1 MSQMRATFNNQQGE
15 SLAGVLEMPSG
26 AIKSYALFAH
36 CFTCS
41 KNNPAATWIARALA
55 NQGIAVLRFDFTGLG
70 DSTGEFSHTNFSS
83 NVQDLLAAA
92 QYLEQQYVAPSLLIG
107 HSLGGSAV
115 LAAAQE
121 LPTVKAIAT
130 IGAPATAVH
139 LKHLFADSYHQLT
152 QRSSVEVQLGG
163 RTFNIRRQFIDDLEK
178 YNSVAHIEVLNKALL
193 IFHSPADKVVSIDEA
208 ARIYTAARHPKSFV
222 SLDHADHMLSDS
234 RDAHYVADVLS
245 AWVSRYL
252 TAEETVAKD
261 DSHGESVI
269 QPGSVIVRECDKK
282 FMREILTS
290 HHRLISDEPIA
301 MGGADLGLNPY
312 ELLLAALGSCTSMT
326 LRMYANHKQIDLQDI
341 QVELHHDRIHAND
354 CAGCDEHPQQ
364 VDVITRVI
372 QLNGNLDEKQ
382 RTRLLEIANAC
393 PVHKTL
399 NNKIQINTSLMDV
412 QDDAIR

>member
-1 MSQMRATFNNQQGE
+1 MSQMGVTFTNLQGE
-15 SLAGVLEMPSG
+15 SLAGVLEMPTSTV
-26 AIKSYALFAH
+26 KSYALFAH

-41 KNNPAATWIARALA
+41 KNNPAATWIARTLA

-83 NVQDLLAAA
+83 NVQDVLAAA

-121 LPTVKAIAT
+121 LPFVKAVAT
-130 IGAPATAVH
+130 IGAPATAAH
-139 LKHLFADSYHQLT
+139 LKHLFADSYHQLM
-152 QRSSVEVQLGG
+152 QQSSVEVQLGG
-163 RTFNIRRQFIDDLEK
+163 RKFNIRRQFIDDLEK
-178 YNSVAHIEVLNKALL
+178 YNSVAHIKALNKALL
-193 IFHSPADKVVSIDEA
+193 IFHSSADNVVSIDEA

-222 SLDHADHMLSDS
+222 SLDHADHLLSDS
-234 RDAHYVADVLS
+234 KDAHYVADVLS

-252 TAEETVAKD
+252 STEQTTVNDNAT
-261 DSHGESVI
+261 EAPVI

-282 FMREILTS
+282 FTREILTP

-301 MGGADLGLNPY
+301 LGGADLGFNPY

-326 LRMYANHKQIDLQDI
+326 LRMYANHKQIDLQGI
-341 QVELHHDRIHAND
+341 QVELHHDRIHVED
-354 CAGCDEHPQQ
+354 CVDCDKHPQQ
-364 VDVITRVI
+364 IDVINRDI
-372 QLNGNLDEKQ
+372 QLTGHLDEQQ
-382 RTRLLEIANAC
+382 RARLLDIANAC

-399 NNKIQINTSLMDV
+399 CNKIQVNTRLVDE
-412 QDDAIR
+412 

>member
-282 FMREILTS
+282 FTREILTS

-326 LRMYANHKQIDLQDI
+326 LRMYANHKQIDLLDI

>member
-1 MSQMRATFNNQQGE
+1 MRATFNNQQGE

-83 NVQDLLAAA
+83 NVQDLFAAA

-152 QRSSVEVQLGG
+152 QRSSVEMQLGG

-178 YNSVAHIEVLNKALL
+178 YNSVAHIQVLNKALL

-252 TAEETVAKD
+252 TAEQTVAKD
-261 DSHGESVI
+261 DSHGEPVI

-282 FMREILTS
+282 FTREILTS

-364 VDVITRVI
+364 IDVITRVI
-372 QLNGNLDEKQ
+372 RLNGNLDEKQ

-412 QDDAIR
+412 QDDASR